1 LFVCDSLNQSA
12 SKPGASLSAAASR
25 STAAGL
31 PAEPA
36 EPDADVSE
44 AGSANLLHAS
54 IPDMRRF
61 AA

>member
-1 LFVCDSLNQSA
+1 VFVCDSLNQSA
-12 SKPGASLSAAASR
+12 SKPSASIAAAASR

-31 PAEPA
+31 PAEP
-36 EPDADVSE
+36 DADASE
-44 AGSANLLHAS
+44 AGSAKLLHAS